1 MTETGPAKSETTK
14 SERAKSETAN
24 SATANSATAQRR
36 RPMPGEPTGQALIH
50 QMIRVNQ
57 AGEYGAARI
66 YAGQLAVLGDSEDGP
81 VLREM
86 AAQEQKHLDTFNRMI
101 VERQVRPTAM
111 TPVWHLAG
119 FALGAATAL
128 MGREAAMACTVAIE
142 EAIDEHYA
150 DQAAVLDES
159 EADLRKTIEAFR
171 ADELAH
177 KDTALAHN
185 AEAAPAYP
193 LLTRA
198 IKDISRTAIWIS
210 KRV

>member
-1 MTETGPAKSETTK
+1 MTGNEP
-14 SERAKSETAN
+14 ERP
-24 SATANSATAQRR
+24 R
-36 RPMPGEPTGQALIH
+36 RPMPGEPAGEALIH
-50 QMIRVNQ
+50 SMIRVNQ

-66 YAGQLAVLGDSEDGP
+66 YAGQLAVLGESEDGP

-101 VERQVRPTAM
+101 VERQVRPTVM
-111 TPVWHLAG
+111 TPVWHVAG

-128 MGREAAMACTVAIE
+128 LGREAAMACTVAVE
-142 EAIDEHYA
+142 DAIDEHYA
-150 DQAAVLDES
+150 DQASRLDES
-159 EADLRKTIEAFR
+159 EADLKKTIEEFR

-177 KDTALAHN
+177 RDTALARN

-198 IKDISRTAIWIS
+198 IRDISRAAIWIS

>member
-1 MTETGPAKSETTK
+1 MTGNGPEKP
-14 SERAKSETAN
+14 
-24 SATANSATAQRR
+24 R
-36 RPMPGEPTGQALIH
+36 RPMPGEPAGEALIH
-50 QMIRVNQ
+50 SMIRVNQ

-81 VLREM
+81 ALREM

-101 VERQVRPTAM
+101 VERQVRPTVM
-111 TPVWHLAG
+111 TPVWHVAG
-119 FALGAATAL
+119 FVLGAATAL
-128 MGREAAMACTVAIE
+128 LGREAAMACTVAVE
-142 EAIDEHYA
+142 DAIDAHYA
-150 DQAAVLDES
+150 DQAARLDEG
-159 EADLRKTIEAFR
+159 EADLKKTIEEFR

-177 KDTALAHN
+177 RDTALARN

-198 IKDISRTAIWIS
+198 IRDISRTAIWIS

>member
-1 MTETGPAKSETTK
+1 MNGGGAGKPRKK
-14 SERAKSETAN
+14 PG
-24 SATANSATAQRR
+24 
-36 RPMPGEPTGQALIH
+36 RPMPGEPAGEALVH
-50 QMIRVNQ
+50 SMIRVNQ

-86 AAQEQKHLDTFNRMI
+86 AAQERRHLDTFNRMI

-111 TPVWHLAG
+111 TPLWHVAG

-128 MGREAAMACTVAIE
+128 MGREAAMACTVAVE
-142 EAIDEHYA
+142 EVIDAHYA
-150 DQAAVLDES
+150 GQAAMLDDS
-159 EADLRKTIEAFR
+159 EAELKKTIEDFR

-177 KDTALAHN
+177 RDTALARN

-198 IKDISRTAIWIS
+198 IKDVSHIAIRIS

>member
-1 MTETGPAKSETTK
+1 MTETGPAKSKTAK
-14 SERAKSETAN
+14 SERAKSET
-24 SATANSATAQRR
+24 TNSATAQRR

-128 MGREAAMACTVAIE
+128 MGREAAMACTVAVE

-198 IKDISRTAIWIS
+198 IKDISRAAIWIS

>member
-1 MTETGPAKSETTK
+1 MSGKGPEKPPEKPPGNPPGKPPGKTG
-14 SERAKSETAN
+14 
-24 SATANSATAQRR
+24 
-36 RPMPGEPTGQALIH
+36 RPMPGEPSGEALVH
-50 QMIRVNQ
+50 SMIRVNQ
-57 AGEYGAARI
+57 AGEYGAVRI

-86 AAQEQKHLDTFNRMI
+86 ADQERKHLDAFNRMI
-101 VERQVRPTAM
+101 VERRVRPTVMA
-111 TPVWHLAG
+111 PVWHVAG

-128 MGREAAMACTVAIE
+128 MGREAAMACTVAVE

-150 DQAAVLDES
+150 DQAAMLDDS
-159 EADLRKTIEAFR
+159 EAELKKTIEDFR

>member
-14 SERAKSETAN
+14 SERAKSET
-24 SATANSATAQRR
+24 TNSATAQRR

-128 MGREAAMACTVAIE
+128 MGREAAMACTVAVE

-198 IKDISRTAIWIS
+198 IKDISRTAIWIA

>member
-1 MTETGPAKSETTK
+1 MSGDEAAKPPRK
-14 SERAKSETAN
+14 PG
-24 SATANSATAQRR
+24 
-36 RPMPGEPTGQALIH
+36 RPMPGELAGEALIYS
-50 QMIRVNQ
+50 MIRVNQ

-86 AAQEQKHLDTFNRMI
+86 AEQEQKHLDTFNRMI
-101 VERQVRPTAM
+101 VERQVRPTVM
-111 TPVWHLAG
+111 TPVWHVAG

-128 MGREAAMACTVAIE
+128 MGREAAMACTVAVE
-142 EAIDEHYA
+142 EVIDEHYA
-150 DQAAVLDES
+150 DQAARLDES
-159 EADLRKTIEAFR
+159 EAELKKTIEDFR

-177 KDTALAHN
+177 KDTALARN

-198 IKDISRTAIWIS
+198 IRDISRTAIRIS

>member
-1 MTETGPAKSETTK
+1 MSGNEPENPPAKP
-14 SERAKSETAN
+14 
-24 SATANSATAQRR
+24 R
-36 RPMPGEPTGQALIH
+36 RPMPGEPAGEALVH
-50 QMIRVNQ
+50 SMIRVNQ

-66 YAGQLAVLGDSEDGP
+66 YAGQLAMLGDSADGP

-86 AAQEQKHLDTFNRMI
+86 ATQEQKHLDTFNRMI

-111 TPVWHLAG
+111 TPVWHVAG

-128 MGREAAMACTVAIE
+128 MGREAAMACTVAVE
-142 EAIDEHYA
+142 EVIDAHYA
-150 DQAAVLDES
+150 DQAARLDDS
-159 EADLRKTIEAFR
+159 EAELKRTVEEFR

-177 KDTALAHN
+177 KDTALARN

-198 IKDISRTAIWIS
+198 IRDVSRAAIWIS

>member
-1 MTETGPAKSETTK
+1 MTETGPAKSET
-14 SERAKSETAN
+14 AKSET
-24 SATANSATAQRR
+24 TNSATAQRR

-128 MGREAAMACTVAIE
+128 MGREAAMACTVAVE

>member
-1 MTETGPAKSETTK
+1 MSGDEAAKPPRK
-14 SERAKSETAN
+14 PG
-24 SATANSATAQRR
+24 
-36 RPMPGEPTGQALIH
+36 RPMPGELAGEALIH
-50 QMIRVNQ
+50 SMIRVNQ

-86 AAQEQKHLDTFNRMI
+86 AEQEQKHLDTFNRMI
-101 VERQVRPTAM
+101 VERQVRPTVM
-111 TPVWHLAG
+111 TPVWHVAG

-128 MGREAAMACTVAIE
+128 MGREAAMACTVAVE
-142 EAIDEHYA
+142 EVIDEHYA
-150 DQAAVLDES
+150 DQAARLDDS
-159 EADLRKTIEAFR
+159 EAELKKTIEDFR

-177 KDTALAHN
+177 KDTALARN

-198 IKDISRTAIWIS
+198 IRDISRTAIRIS

>member
-1 MTETGPAKSETTK
+1 MSGKGPEKPTEKPPGNPPGKPPGKTG
-14 SERAKSETAN
+14 
-24 SATANSATAQRR
+24 
-36 RPMPGEPTGQALIH
+36 RPMPGEPAGEALVH
-50 QMIRVNQ
+50 SMIRVNQ
-57 AGEYGAARI
+57 AGEYGAVRI

-86 AAQEQKHLDTFNRMI
+86 ADQERKHLDAFNRMI
-101 VERQVRPTAM
+101 VERRVRPTAM
-111 TPVWHLAG
+111 TPVWHVAG

-128 MGREAAMACTVAIE
+128 MGREAAMACTVAVE

-150 DQAAVLDES
+150 DQAAMLDDS
-159 EADLRKTIEAFR
+159 EAELKKTIEDFR

-198 IKDISRTAIWIS
+198 IRDISRTAIWIS

>member
-1 MTETGPAKSETTK
+1 MTETGPAKSETAK
-14 SERAKSETAN
+14 SERAKSET
-24 SATANSATAQRR
+24 TNSATAQRR

-128 MGREAAMACTVAIE
+128 MGREAAMACTVAVE

>member
-1 MTETGPAKSETTK
+1 MTETGPAKSET
-14 SERAKSETAN
+14 AKSETAK
-24 SATANSATAQRR
+24 SETANSATAQRR

-128 MGREAAMACTVAIE
+128 MGREAAMACTVAVE

>member
-14 SERAKSETAN
+14 SERAKSET
-24 SATANSATAQRR
+24 TNSATAQRR

-128 MGREAAMACTVAIE
+128 MGREAAMACTVAVE

>member
-1 MTETGPAKSETTK
+1 MTGNEPEKP
-14 SERAKSETAN
+14 
-24 SATANSATAQRR
+24 R
-36 RPMPGEPTGQALIH
+36 RPMPGEPAGEALIH
-50 QMIRVNQ
+50 SMIRVNQ

-81 VLREM
+81 ALREM

-101 VERQVRPTAM
+101 VERQVRPTVM
-111 TPVWHLAG
+111 TPVWHVAG

-128 MGREAAMACTVAIE
+128 LGREAAMACTVAVE
-142 EAIDEHYA
+142 DAIDAHYA
-150 DQAAVLDES
+150 DQAARLDEG
-159 EADLRKTIEAFR
+159 EADLKQTIEAFR

-177 KDTALAHN
+177 RETALARN

-198 IKDISRTAIWIS
+198 IGDISRAAIWIS

>member
-1 MTETGPAKSETTK
+1 MSGKGPEKPTEKPPGNPPGNPPGKTG
-14 SERAKSETAN
+14 
-24 SATANSATAQRR
+24 
-36 RPMPGEPTGQALIH
+36 RPMPGEPSGEALIH
-50 QMIRVNQ
+50 SMIRVNQ
-57 AGEYGAARI
+57 AGEYGAVRI

-86 AAQEQKHLDTFNRMI
+86 ADQERKHLDAFNRMI
-101 VERQVRPTAM
+101 VERQVRPTVM
-111 TPVWHLAG
+111 TPVWHVAG

-128 MGREAAMACTVAIE
+128 MGREAAMACTVAVE

-150 DQAAVLDES
+150 DQAAMLDDS
-159 EADLRKTIEAFR
+159 EAELKKTIEDFR

>member
-1 MTETGPAKSETTK
+1 
-14 SERAKSETAN
+14 
-24 SATANSATAQRR
+24 
-36 RPMPGEPTGQALIH
+36 MPGEPTGQALIH

-128 MGREAAMACTVAIE
+128 MGREAAMACTVAVE

>member
-1 MTETGPAKSETTK
+1 MTETGPAKSET
-14 SERAKSETAN
+14 AKSETAN

-128 MGREAAMACTVAIE
+128 MGREAAMACTVAVE

>member
-1 MTETGPAKSETTK
+1 MTETGPAKSETT
-14 SERAKSETAN
+14 KSETAN

-128 MGREAAMACTVAIE
+128 MGREAAMACTVAVE

>member
-1 MTETGPAKSETTK
+1 MTGKEPEKPPGKSG
-14 SERAKSETAN
+14 
-24 SATANSATAQRR
+24 
-36 RPMPGEPTGQALIH
+36 RPMPGEPAGEALIH
-50 QMIRVNQ
+50 SMIRVNQ

-66 YAGQLAVLGDSEDGP
+66 YAGQLAVLGDGEDGP

-86 AAQEQKHLDTFNRMI
+86 AEQEQKHLDTFNRMI
-101 VERQVRPTAM
+101 VERQVRPTVM
-111 TPVWHLAG
+111 TPVWHVAG

-128 MGREAAMACTVAIE
+128 MGREAAMACTVAVE
-142 EAIDEHYA
+142 EVIDEHYA
-150 DQAAVLDES
+150 DQAARLGDS
-159 EADLRKTIEAFR
+159 EAELKKTVEEFR

-198 IKDISRTAIWIS
+198 IRDASRAAIWIS